1 MVRKLGENSSLY
13 LLTIFYF
20 REIINLR
27 FNVLTKGEFVM
38 YIQHDGKDYK
48 GIRHQHNI
56 MALIGNGFDIAAL
69 SKYGKGR
76 MEGKSTTYTEFYQFL
91 SYYNN
96 LYSKENFIFEKMKQD
111 RKNRKENWSDF
122 EKSIDELVYEPSTD
136 FDKLDEYLEEI
147 RNGFTRFLYEIVTT
161 DVLLELNKESRNN
174 NFAITSLSKFLF
186 DLGKNHSKL
195 RFKQNLDHY
204 HLYNFLFVNFNY
216 TMLLDNY
223 IYLDKGCFDPHMFK
237 TVDRNFKFYMD
248 PHKQDDSLSSYVLT
262 NIIHPHGNQ
271 YTPRSML
278 FGTDLPEYDKTKPIK
293 KMIKSFWAQ
302 NDVKYRR
309 YFEDTELFI
318 VYGMSLSITDGWWM
332 KKIYDRLAG
341 DKAELIIYYYGTDK
355 SEYEVKQMF
364 LRSCERYNKPA
375 SSDEEQQVLDNIY
388 VIGLTHNDNY
398 FLGFK
403 EMID

>member
-1 MVRKLGENSSLY
+1 MVRKLGEDSSLY

-147 RNGFTRFLYEIVTT
+147 QNGFTRFLYEIVTT

-388 VIGLTHNDNY
+388 VIRLTHNDNY

>member
-1 MVRKLGENSSLY
+1 MVRKLGEDSSLY